1 VDDVAAFCA
10 GLEAAGVRFQK
21 RLSDGRMRHIAFAL
35 DPDGYW
41 VEILPRTTDAGKL
54 AAAPRQ
60 PAGWPALT
68 GQQPSLQQVMYRI
81 RDPAASLP
89 FYTRHLGMTLVCERH
104 YDDFSLFFLGTPP
117 AGSALPG
124 DPKSDA
130 AWDWI
135 AGSSGAFLELTWN
148 HGTEADPGFKG
159 YHNGNTEPGRCVT
172 VVGRGGGG
180 MAALAAPPINTARPP
195 LALLPFHP
203 PYFPHF
209 CATAGLG
216 TLAS

>member
-1 VDDVAAFCA
+1 
-10 GLEAAGVRFQK
+10 
-21 RLSDGRMRHIAFAL
+21 
-35 DPDGYW
+35 
-41 VEILPRTTDAGKL
+41 
-54 AAAPRQ
+54 
-60 PAGWPALT
+60 
-68 GQQPSLQQVMYRI
+68 MYRI

-148 HGTEADPGFKG
+148 HGTETDPGFKG
-159 YHNGNTEPGRCVT
+159 YHNGNTEPGRGFGHIGFLT
-172 VVGRGGGG
+172 PR
-180 MAALAAPPINTARPP
+180 LE
-195 LALLPFHP
+195 
-203 PYFPHF
+203 
-209 CATAGLG
+209 
-216 TLAS
+216 